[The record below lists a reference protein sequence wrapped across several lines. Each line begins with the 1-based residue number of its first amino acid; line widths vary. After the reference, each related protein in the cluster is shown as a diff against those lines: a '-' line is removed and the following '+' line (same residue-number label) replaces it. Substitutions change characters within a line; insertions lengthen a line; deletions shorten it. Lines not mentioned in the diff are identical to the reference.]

1 MTALM
6 PRLFGDVVDWFE
18 TDFPLRPGNMLRV
31 EDEIGENDYTIRA
44 EVPGVDPERDVEVS
58 VSDGTMTIQAER
70 REMDKAQ
77 GRSEFR
83 YGMMR
88 RSVRLPANADTD
100 HITASYDKG
109 VLEVKVPL
117 TQPQSAGKKIP
128 ISAHGE

>member
-18 TDFPLRPGNMLRV
+18 TDFPLHPGHMIRV
-31 EDEIGENDYTIRA
+31 EDEITEQDYKVRA
-44 EVPGVDPERDVEVS
+44 EVPGVNPDEDIEVS
-58 VSDGTMTIQAER
+58 VSDSVMTIQAER
-70 REMDKAQ
+70 HEEEKTQ

-88 RSVRLPANADTD
+88 RSVRLPANADTE
-100 HITASYDKG
+100 HITASYEKG

-117 TQPQSAGKKIP
+117 TAPEAAGRKIP
-128 ISAHGE
+128 VTAGG